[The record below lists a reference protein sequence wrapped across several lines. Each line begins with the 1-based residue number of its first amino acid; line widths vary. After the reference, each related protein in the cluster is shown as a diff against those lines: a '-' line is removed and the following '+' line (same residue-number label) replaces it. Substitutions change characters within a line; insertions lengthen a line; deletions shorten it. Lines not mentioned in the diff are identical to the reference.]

1 MKYIFSE
8 TLLNLLSNFAI
19 WKVCRCDIILT
30 NARRLNFDKLHVL
43 SVMSSKCENL
53 STQPL
58 VFLNKESAKYVSKK
72 LDVLYVPYVTYV
84 PKILTFLRP
93 FSALRTKIE
102 LKFYL
107 IFFTMFTT
115 AVCIWSFVRSHPPDF
130 FNE

>member
-1 MKYIFSE
+1 
-8 TLLNLLSNFAI
+8 
-19 WKVCRCDIILT
+19 
-30 NARRLNFDKLHVL
+30 
-43 SVMSSKCENL
+43 MSSKCENL

-115 AVCIWSFVRSHPPDF
+115 AVCI
-130 FNE
+130 